1 MHKLSGLHSRGLQR
15 RCMTW
20 RCETSSSRIQPD
32 VDSFLQVWPGRVDHV
47 TAVEPSGAM
56 VDMGLRIQQALQ
68 EHNPAKRMP
77 NIRWLGRLPK
87 APRGGATGPPDK
99 RRYDLTVAVHALTHV
114 VDRSERMR
122 IVRDL
127 WTRSNGIL
135 VIMEPGTPVGSSAVR
150 EARSQLLREEN
161 KRQVQVQVLSS
172 LRLLALSVPAHECLR
187 AACLTGVSCQLEIAS
202 ASGAA
207 RVVFP

>member
-1 MHKLSGLHSRGLQR
+1 
-15 RCMTW
+15 
-20 RCETSSSRIQPD
+20 
-32 VDSFLQVWPGRVDHV
+32 
-47 TAVEPSGAM
+47 M

-68 EHNPAKRMP
+68 EHSPEKRMP

-99 RRYDLTVAVHALTHV
+99 RRYNLTVAVHALTHV

-127 WTRSNGIL
+127 WTRSNGVL
-135 VIMEPGTPVGSSAVR
+135 VIMKPGTPVGSSAVR

-161 KRQVQVQVLSS
+161 KRQVQVWVLSI
-172 LRLLALSVPAHECLR
+172 LRACTYDNFPCHRLSESSYMLDGLHCQLALTMPVGQALHL
-187 AACLTGVSCQLEIAS
+187 SCFHSLF
-202 ASGAA
+202 A
-207 RVVFP
+207 R